1 MLQVALFIVRLFKIP
16 LQWLGVDYPQ
26 FEILMRIKLT
36 LDFRSSPTGFQT
48 SARKKRTFIYQLF
61 TYAML
66 GLLFGVAAF
75 SIGDLAL
82 SLTIFF
88 SIIMVSLTMTLLSE
102 FTSVLFDQRDN
113 YILLPRPVS
122 HRTLLMLR
130 MVHIQFYIGFI
141 ALALS
146 LAGGIIMAVK
156 YKGIAIIVYFFAVGL
171 STWITLIFTTFIYLL
186 ISKVVNGERFK
197 DFVSYTQIAIAII
210 IFGSYQLLPR
220 LMDSHILKNVSLSFS
235 WWTYLCPP
243 AWLAAFVKLSL
254 FTDPTTPLLVLSSL
268 ALLIPAGGAFFLIRF
283 LSKGFGDILAEGS
296 TESAVPQKQRTL
308 KTRFANKLNNLLCVS
323 NLEKAGWNF
332 AVSTTRRDRKFKQA
346 VYPYFGIMIVFA
358 IAILKPDLTN
368 LAVSLQEKGQF
379 TKYLFIVIVGFSGNA
394 AIMQLPFTDSPEA
407 AWIYR
412 ALPLKE
418 YGHIM
423 TGALKAILSRFYIP
437 VYLILTIPCVILW
450 GISIIPQLI
459 LSGLGNILIVML
471 SVLFQKMELPFTK
484 ARDMQQ
490 KGTNSLMAIL
500 SMILMFITAGGIYM
514 TSFLPGWVTLFI
526 CGLASGLVVLI
537 FRYVRKSWISQK
549 GWVTL

>member
-1 MLQVALFIVRLFKIP
+1 
-16 LQWLGVDYPQ
+16 
-26 FEILMRIKLT
+26 
-36 LDFRSSPTGFQT
+36 
-48 SARKKRTFIYQLF
+48 
-61 TYAML
+61 ML

-75 SIGDLAL
+75 SIGDLVL

-113 YILLPRPVS
+113 YILLPRPIS

-130 MVHIQFYIGFI
+130 LVHIQFYIGFI

-146 LAGGIIMAVK
+146 LPAGIMVAVK
-156 YKGIAIIVYFFAVGL
+156 YKGIAMIIYFFAVGL
-171 STWITLIFTTFIYLL
+171 SIWITLIFTTFIYLL
-186 ISKVVNGERFK
+186 ISKAVNGERFK
-197 DFVSYTQIAIAII
+197 DFVSYTQIVIAVL

-220 LMDSHILKNVSLSFS
+220 LMDSHLLTNVTMSYS
-235 WWTYLCPP
+235 WWSYLLPP
-243 AWLAAFVKLSL
+243 AWLAALVKLSL
-254 FTDPTTPLLVLSSL
+254 FADRTTPLLVLSSL
-268 ALLIPAGGAFFLIRF
+268 AILVPAGGAFFLVRF

-296 TESAVPQKQRTL
+296 TESATPQKTGRF
-308 KTRFANKLNNLLCVS
+308 KNRFANKINNFFCIS
-323 NLEKAGWNF
+323 DIEKAGWNF
-332 AVSTTRRDRKFKQA
+332 AVATTRRDRKFKQA

-358 IAILKPDLTN
+358 IVILKPDLTN

-379 TKYLFIVIVGFSGNA
+379 SKYLFIVIVGFSGNA
-394 AIMQLPFTDSPEA
+394 AIMQLPYTDSPEA

-423 TGALKAILSRFYIP
+423 TGAIKAILSRFYIP
-437 VYLILTIPCVILW
+437 VYLFLTIPCLILW

-459 LSGLGNILIVML
+459 LSGLGNILIIMVP
-471 SVLFQKMELPFTK
+471 VLFQKMELPFTR

-490 KGTNSLMAIL
+490 KGTNSLLAIL
-500 SMILMFITAGGIYM
+500 SMVLMFITAGVVYF
-514 TSFLPGWVTLFI
+514 TTFLPDWVTFLI
-526 CGLASGLVVLI
+526 CGSALGLIVLI

>member
-1 MLQVALFIVRLFKIP
+1 L
-16 LQWLGVDYPQ
+16 
-26 FEILMRIKLT
+26 
-36 LDFRSSPTGFQT
+36 
-48 SARKKRTFIYQLF
+48 
-61 TYAML
+61 
-66 GLLFGVAAF
+66 
-75 SIGDLAL
+75 
-82 SLTIFF
+82 
-88 SIIMVSLTMTLLSE
+88 
-102 FTSVLFDQRDN
+102 
-113 YILLPRPVS
+113 
-122 HRTLLMLR
+122 
-130 MVHIQFYIGFI
+130 
-141 ALALS
+141 
-146 LAGGIIMAVK
+146 
-156 YKGIAIIVYFFAVGL
+156 
-171 STWITLIFTTFIYLL
+171 
-186 ISKVVNGERFK
+186 
-197 DFVSYTQIAIAII
+197 
-210 IFGSYQLLPR
+210 
-220 LMDSHILKNVSLSFS
+220 
-235 WWTYLCPP
+235 
-243 AWLAAFVKLSL
+243 VKLSL

-268 ALLIPAGGAFFLIRF
+268 AILVPAGGAIFLVRF

-296 TESAVPQKQRTL
+296 TESAAPQKLGTL

-379 TKYLFIVIVGFSGNA
+379 SKYLFIVIVGFSGNA

-471 SVLFQKMELPFTK
+471 SVLFQKMELPFTR

-490 KGTNSLMAIL
+490 KGTNTLMAIL
-500 SMILMFITAGGIYM
+500 SMILMFITAGGIYL
-514 TSFLPGWVTLFI
+514 TSFLPGWVTFLI
-526 CGLASGLVVLI
+526 CGLASGLIVLI

>member
-1 MLQVALFIVRLFKIP
+1 MLQVALFFVRLFKIP
-16 LQWLGVDYPQ
+16 LQWLGVDFPQ
-26 FEILMRIKLT
+26 FEILMRVKLT
-36 LDFRSSPTGFQT
+36 MDFRSSPTGFQT
-48 SARKKRTFIYQLF
+48 SARKKRTFHYQLF

-75 SIGDLAL
+75 SIGDMVL

-130 MVHIQFYIGFI
+130 LVHIQFYIGFI

-146 LAGGIIMAVK
+146 LATGIIMAVK
-156 YKGIAIIVYFFAVGL
+156 YNVITMIFYFIAVGL
-171 STWITLIFTTFIYLL
+171 STWITLLFTTFIYLL

-197 DFVSYTQIAIAII
+197 DFVSYTQIAMAII

-220 LMDSHILKNVSLSFS
+220 LMDSHILKNVSMSFD
-235 WWTYLCPP
+235 WWSYLVPP
-243 AWLAAFVKLSL
+243 VWMAALVKLGL
-254 FTDPTTPLLVLSSL
+254 FSDRSTPILVLSAL
-268 ALLIPAGGAFFLIRF
+268 ALLVPAGGAVFLVRF
-283 LSKGFGDILAEGS
+283 LSKGFGDILADGS
-296 TESAVPQKQRTL
+296 TENSTPLKTGTV
-308 KTRFANKLNNLLCVS
+308 KTRFADKIKNFLCIS
-323 NLEKAGWNF
+323 DLEKAGWNF
-332 AVSTTRRDRKFKQA
+332 TVATTKRDRKFKQA

-379 TKYLFIVIVGFSGNA
+379 SKYLFIVIVGFSGNA
-394 AIMQLPFTDSPEA
+394 AIMQLPYTDSPEA
-407 AWIYR
+407 SWIYR

-423 TGALKAILSRFYIP
+423 TGALKALLSRFFLP
-437 VYLILTIPCVILW
+437 VYLALTIPCIILW
-450 GISIIPQLI
+450 GLSILPQLI
-459 LSGLGNILIVML
+459 LSGLGNILIIMIP
-471 SVLFQKMELPFTK
+471 VLFQKMELPFTR

-490 KGTNSLMAIL
+490 KGTNTLLAIF
-500 SMILMFITAGGIYM
+500 SMILMFIVAGVVYA
-514 TSFLPGWVTLFI
+514 TTFLPVLITIII
-526 CGLASGLVVLI
+526 CGFTLGLVMII
-537 FRYVRKSWISQK
+537 FRSVRKSWISQK

>member
-16 LQWLGVDYPQ
+16 LQWLGVDYSQ

-36 LDFRSSPTGFQT
+36 MDFRSSPTGFQT

-61 TYAML
+61 TYSML

-75 SIGDLAL
+75 SIGDLVL

-130 MVHIQFYIGFI
+130 LVHIQFYIGFI

-146 LAGGIIMAVK
+146 LAGGILMAVK
-156 YKGIAIIVYFFAVGL
+156 YKGIAIIIYFLAVGL
-171 STWITLIFTTFIYLL
+171 STWITLILTTFIYLL

-220 LMDSHILKNVSLSFS
+220 LIDSHILKNVSMPLS

-243 AWLAAFVKLSL
+243 AWLAALVKLSL

-268 ALLIPAGGAFFLIRF
+268 ALLVPAGGAIFLVRF

-296 TESAVPQKQRTL
+296 IESAVPQKQGTL
-308 KTRFANKLNNLLCVS
+308 KTRFANKLNNLMCIS
-323 NLEKAGWNF
+323 SLEKAGWNF

-379 TKYLFIVIVGFSGNA
+379 SKYLFIVIVGFSGNA

-437 VYLILTIPCVILW
+437 VYLLLTIPCIILW

-471 SVLFQKMELPFTK
+471 SVLFQKMELPFTR

-490 KGTNSLMAIL
+490 KGTNTLIAIL
-500 SMILMFITAGGIYM
+500 SMILMFITAGGVYL
-514 TSFLPGWVTLFI
+514 TSLLPLWVTLLI
-526 CGLASGLVVLI
+526 CGFALVLIVLI
-537 FRYVRKSWISQK
+537 FRYVRKSWIFQK

>member
-36 LDFRSSPTGFQT
+36 MDFRSSPSGFQT
-48 SARKKRTFIYQLF
+48 STRKKRTFIYQLF
-61 TYAML
+61 TYSVL

-75 SIGDLAL
+75 SIGDLVL

-88 SIIMVSLTMTLLSE
+88 SIVMVSLTMTLLSE

-122 HRTLLMLR
+122 HRTLLMFRL
-130 MVHIQFYIGFI
+130 VHIQFYIGFI

-146 LAGGIIMAVK
+146 LAAGVLMAVK
-156 YKGIAIIVYFFAVGL
+156 YKGIATIIYFFAVGL
-171 STWITLIFTTFIYLL
+171 SIWITLIFTTFIYLL
-186 ISKVVNGERFK
+186 ISKAVNGERFK
-197 DFVSYTQIAIAII
+197 DFISYTQIVIAVL
-210 IFGSYQLLPR
+210 IFGAYQLLPR
-220 LMDSHILKNVSLSFS
+220 LMDSHILTNVSMSFS
-235 WWTYLCPP
+235 WWTYLIPP
-243 AWLAAFVKLSL
+243 AWLAALVKMSL
-254 FTDPTTPLLVLSSL
+254 LTDPTTPLLVLSSL
-268 ALLIPAGGAFFLIRF
+268 AILVPAGGAFFLVRF

-296 TESAVPQKQRTL
+296 AGSAIPQKTGTL
-308 KTRFANKLNNLLCVS
+308 RTRFADKINNFFCIS
-323 NLEKAGWNF
+323 DIEKAGWNL
-332 AVSTTRRDRKFKQA
+332 AVATTKRDRKFKQA

-358 IAILKPDLTN
+358 VVILKPDLTN
-368 LAVSLQEKGQF
+368 LAVSLQENNQF
-379 TKYLFIVIVGFSGNA
+379 SKYLFIVIVGFSVNA
-394 AIMQLPFTDSPEA
+394 AFIQLPYTDSPEA

-423 TGALKAILSRFYIP
+423 TGALKAILSRFFIP
-437 VYLILTIPCVILW
+437 VYLLLTIPCIILW
-450 GISIIPQLI
+450 GATIMPQLI

-471 SVLFQKMELPFTK
+471 PVLFQKMELPFTR

-490 KGTNSLMAIL
+490 KGTNSLLAIL
-500 SMILMFITAGGIYM
+500 SMALMFITTGVVYF
-514 TSFLPGWVTLFI
+514 TSFLPGWVTFLI
-526 CGLASGLVVLI
+526 CGSTLGLIVLI
-537 FRYVRKSWISQK
+537 FRYIRKSWISQK

>member
-1 MLQVALFIVRLFKIP
+1 
-16 LQWLGVDYPQ
+16 
-26 FEILMRIKLT
+26 
-36 LDFRSSPTGFQT
+36 
-48 SARKKRTFIYQLF
+48 
-61 TYAML
+61 ML

-75 SIGDLAL
+75 SIGDLVL

-88 SIIMVSLTMTLLSE
+88 SIVMVSLTMTLLSE

-130 MVHIQFYIGFI
+130 LVHIQFYIGFI

-146 LAGGIIMAVK
+146 LATGIIMAVK
-156 YKGIAIIVYFFAVGL
+156 YNVTTMIIYFIAVGL
-171 STWITLIFTTFIYLL
+171 SAWITLLFTTFIYLL

-197 DFVSYTQIAIAII
+197 DFVSYTQIAMAII

-220 LMDSHILKNVSLSFS
+220 LMDSHVLKNVSMSFN
-235 WWTYLCPP
+235 WWSYLVPP
-243 AWLAAFVKLSL
+243 VWLAALVKLGL
-254 FTDPTTPLLVLSSL
+254 FSDRSTPLFLLSALAILV
-268 ALLIPAGGAFFLIRF
+268 PAGGAIFLVRF

-296 TESAVPQKQRTL
+296 AESVTPQKTVTV
-308 KTRFANKLNNLLCVS
+308 KTRFADKIKNFLCIS
-323 NLEKAGWNF
+323 DLEKAGWNF
-332 AVSTTRRDRKFKQA
+332 TVATTKRDRKFKQA

-379 TKYLFIVIVGFSGNA
+379 SKFLFIVIVGFSGNA
-394 AIMQLPFTDSPEA
+394 AIMQLPYTDSPEA
-407 AWIYR
+407 SWIYR

-423 TGALKAILSRFYIP
+423 TGALKALLSRFFLP
-437 VYLILTIPCVILW
+437 VYLVLTIPCLILW
-450 GISIIPQLI
+450 GISIMPQLI
-459 LSGLGNILIVML
+459 LSGLGNIMIVMIP
-471 SVLFQKMELPFTK
+471 VLFRKMELPFTH

-490 KGTNSLMAIL
+490 KGTNSLLAMF
-500 SMILMFITAGGIYM
+500 SMMLMFAVAGAVYA
-514 TSFLPGWVTLFI
+514 TSFLPVWITFII
-526 CGLASGLVVLI
+526 CGFAFGLVMII
-537 FRYVRKSWISQK
+537 FRSMRKSWISQK

>member
-16 LQWLGVDYPQ
+16 LKWLGVDYPQ
-26 FEILMRIKLT
+26 FEILMLIKLT
-36 LDFRSSPTGFQT
+36 MDFRSSPTGFQT
-48 SARKKRTFIYQLF
+48 STRKKRTFIYQLF
-61 TYAML
+61 TYSII

-75 SIGDLAL
+75 SIGDLVL

-130 MVHIQFYIGFI
+130 LVHIQFYIGFI

-146 LAGGIIMAVK
+146 LPAGIMVAVK
-156 YKGIAIIVYFFAVGL
+156 YKGIATIIYFFAVGL
-171 STWITLIFTTFIYLL
+171 SIWITLIFTTFIYLL
-186 ISKVVNGERFK
+186 ISKAVNGERFK
-197 DFVSYTQIAIAII
+197 DFVTYTQIGIAVL

-220 LMDSHILKNVSLSFS
+220 LMDSNVLTNVSMSYS
-235 WWTYLCPP
+235 WWTYLLPP
-243 AWLAAFVKLSL
+243 AWLAALVKLSL
-254 FTDPTTPLLVLSSL
+254 FTDRTTPLLVLSSL
-268 ALLIPAGGAFFLIRF
+268 AVLVPAGGAFFLVRF

-296 TESAVPQKQRTL
+296 TESATPQKTGPV
-308 KTRFANKLNNLLCVS
+308 KTRFANKINNFFCIS
-323 NLEKAGWNF
+323 DIEKAGWNF
-332 AVSTTRRDRKFKQA
+332 AIATTRRDRKFKQA

-358 IAILKPDLTN
+358 IIILKPDLTN

-379 TKYLFIVIVGFSGNA
+379 SKYLFIVIVGFSGNA
-394 AIMQLPFTDSPEA
+394 AIMQLPYTDSPEA

-412 ALPLKE
+412 ALPLKK

-423 TGALKAILSRFYIP
+423 TGAIKAILSRFYFP
-437 VYLILTIPCVILW
+437 VYLLLTIPCVILW
-450 GISIIPQLI
+450 GISVIPQLI
-459 LSGLGNILIVML
+459 LSGLGNILIVMIP
-471 SVLFQKMELPFTK
+471 VLFQKMELPFTR

-490 KGTNSLMAIL
+490 KGTNSLLEIL
-500 SMILMFITAGGIYM
+500 NMVLMFITAGVVYF
-514 TSFLPGWVTLFI
+514 TTLLPGWVTFLI
-526 CGLASGLVVLI
+526 CGSALGLIVLI